1 MENPPA
7 DAPLILPEPKSVRWG
22 DGFLPWERAEFK
34 IGVDGMPMGEFLSV
48 EFAGMPQEAHDIS
61 ISEVGIKIRAG
72 SERGAKLALQT
83 LRQIGMQSD
92 GRGFRFAEIS
102 DAPDLE
108 VRGFMLDIS
117 RCKVPKLGELSRLVD
132 MLALFKYNRLELY
145 MEHTFAFEGHE
156 IVWAGASP
164 LSPAA
169 VRKLGEICAVA
180 GVELVPNMNGLG
192 HMERWLR
199 YPEYQYLAESEA
211 PFVDPLG
218 TVRKYPTTLYP
229 DGRALDFMDS
239 LYAQLLPN
247 FESENFNIG
256 GDEPWELGMG
266 RSRAR
271 CAAEGGKY
279 GVYIAH
285 MLGLRERAAKYGK
298 KVCFWADVLMQS
310 PEYSEL
316 LPCDMTPILWGYYLD
331 HPYEE
336 QCSYMKGL
344 GRDFLVA
351 PGTSTWNSFGS
362 RWDCAFK
369 NIQTACGCAK
379 RHGARGMILTQW
391 GDGGN
396 HQPWCAMYPAIAAA
410 SACAW
415 GAAPT

>member
-1 MENPPA
+1 
-7 DAPLILPEPKSVRWG
+7 
-22 DGFLPWERAEFK
+22 
-34 IGVDGMPMGEFLSV
+34 
-48 EFAGMPQEAHDIS
+48 
-61 ISEVGIKIRAG
+61 
-72 SERGAKLALQT
+72 
-83 LRQIGMQSD
+83 
-92 GRGFRFAEIS
+92 
-102 DAPDLE
+102 
-108 VRGFMLDIS
+108 
-117 RCKVPKLGELSRLVD
+117 
-132 MLALFKYNRLELY
+132 
-145 MEHTFAFEGHE
+145 
-156 IVWAGASP
+156 
-164 LSPAA
+164 
-169 VRKLGEICAVA
+169 
-180 GVELVPNMNGLG
+180 
-192 HMERWLR
+192 MERWLR

-410 SACAW
+410 SGVRVGRGSDGRARLRRARQVCLRRRFGRVFPRAVRARQ
-415 GAAPT
+415 GGSRPKIVLLLPQDVFRLPRGRRKVRGGVRARLRGYRGARRTSRSPFPKIPPPVAATPEYAAPKSPSASR

>member
-34 IGVDGMPMGEFLSV
+34 IGKDGVPVGEFLSV
-48 EFAGMPQEAHDIS
+48 EFADMPQEAHDIS

-72 SERGAKLALQT
+72 SGRGAKLALQT
-83 LRQIGMQSD
+83 LRQIGMQSG

-117 RCKVPKLGELSRLVD
+117 RCKVPRLGELSRLVD

-199 YPEYQYLAESEA
+199 YPEYRYLAESEA

-247 FESENFNIG
+247 FEGENFNIG

-271 CAAEGGKY
+271 CEAEGGKY

-362 RWDCAFK
+362 RWDCA
-369 NIQTACGCAK
+369 
-379 RHGARGMILTQW
+379 
-391 GDGGN
+391 
-396 HQPWCAMYPAIAAA
+396 
-410 SACAW
+410 
-415 GAAPT
+415 